1 MARRISP
8 QLRTLL
14 VLEFKLQR
22 IKPVGYFALHYL
34 WWEYIYFY
42 GPHLSQGFLKILSK
56 MFVNETVQFEIRR
69 FLNTENCCHT
79 LLQTYG
85 SRSSK
90 LGFQELTLTFHK
102 LRIIFVDLYVCIL
115 SFCWRLFLVFNNSRS
130 ECFFFNMCV
139 YLLKRVSQRNGIV
152 IQWVN

>member
-1 MARRISP
+1 
-8 QLRTLL
+8 
-14 VLEFKLQR
+14 
-22 IKPVGYFALHYL
+22 
-34 WWEYIYFY
+34 
-42 GPHLSQGFLKILSK
+42 

-69 FLNTENCCHT
+69 FLNAENCCHT

-115 SFCWRLFLVFNNSRS
+115 SFC
-130 ECFFFNMCV
+130 
-139 YLLKRVSQRNGIV
+139 
-152 IQWVN
+152 